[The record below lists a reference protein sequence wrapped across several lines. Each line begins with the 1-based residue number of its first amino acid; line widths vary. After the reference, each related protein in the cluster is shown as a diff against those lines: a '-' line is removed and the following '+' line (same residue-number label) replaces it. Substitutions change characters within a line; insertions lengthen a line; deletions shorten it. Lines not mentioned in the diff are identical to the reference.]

1 MRTTS
6 AAQQSAT
13 VRSRWSL
20 RPRFC
25 PCAMVVN
32 LTAVSLERSVHDVA
46 AQAGDRG
53 DVEQDHEC
61 RQRQRD
67 RNRSRLAPSFPFAL
81 LLIAHA
87 SETPDRPRYRP
98 NAASNR
104 STANSTNK

>member
-1 MRTTS
+1 MSTTS
-6 AAQQSAT
+6 AAQQRAT

-20 RPRFC
+20 RPWLC
-25 PCAMVVN
+25 PCAMLVN
-32 LTAVSLERSVHDVA
+32 PTAVSLERAVHDAA
-46 AQAGDRG
+46 AQASDRG

-67 RNRSRLAPSFPFAL
+67 RNRSRLAPPFPFAL

-87 SETPDRPRYRP
+87 SETPDRLRYRP
-98 NAASNR
+98 TAASNR